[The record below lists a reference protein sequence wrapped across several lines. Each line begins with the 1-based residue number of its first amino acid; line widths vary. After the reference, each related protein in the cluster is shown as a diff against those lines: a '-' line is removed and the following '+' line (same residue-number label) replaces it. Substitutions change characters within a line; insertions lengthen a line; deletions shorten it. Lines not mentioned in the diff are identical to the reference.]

1 MSCSNETAVAFRTT
15 VYAFASTAADEY
27 VVEYRRGNTT
37 DSVRIA
43 TRTDRSARE
52 FVDFPNYVIPEE
64 GYLLLDDRTGYIDA
78 ARFSNAKGRRIM
90 QALQDTEAIIIDL
103 RRYPSDFMIFQFLG
117 KYFAP
122 HPINHVIFTQPVY
135 NLPGCFSEKRPTIG
149 HDNPDYYKGMVI
161 ALVDGNTISQAEYTA
176 MTIQALPRGTT
187 VGSTT
192 LGADGNIAEIPL
204 PGGYTTLIS
213 GLGVYYPDGSETQR
227 CGVRI
232 DHWAEPTFAGILA
245 GRDEVLETA
254 IRIADSLQ

>member
-1 MSCSNETAVAFRTT
+1 
-15 VYAFASTAADEY
+15 
-27 VVEYRRGNTT
+27 
-37 DSVRIA
+37 
-43 TRTDRSARE
+43 
-52 FVDFPNYVIPEE
+52 
-64 GYLLLDDRTGYIDA
+64 
-78 ARFSNAKGRRIM
+78 
-90 QALQDTEAIIIDL
+90 
-103 RRYPSDFMIFQFLG
+103 
-117 KYFAP
+117 
-122 HPINHVIFTQPVY
+122 
-135 NLPGCFSEKRPTIG
+135 
-149 HDNPDYYKGMVI
+149 
-161 ALVDGNTISQAEYTA
+161 